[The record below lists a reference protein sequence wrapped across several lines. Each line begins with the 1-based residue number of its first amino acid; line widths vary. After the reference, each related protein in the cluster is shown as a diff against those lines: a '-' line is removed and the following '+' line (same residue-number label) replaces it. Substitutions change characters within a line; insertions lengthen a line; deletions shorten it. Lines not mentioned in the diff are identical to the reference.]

1 MFVDFI
7 TVLDCGKTGI
17 SEPPS
22 LSKGDNNATGA
33 HFGSLSFFP
42 YYNCLFTIVC
52 LCKKVL
58 LTLL

>member
-17 SEPPS
+17 LKPPR
-22 LSKGDNNATGA
+22 LSKGDKNATGA

-42 YYNCLFTIVC
+42 YYNCLFIMVC
-52 LCKKVL
+52 LGKKVL
-58 LTLL
+58 ISLL